1 MTKRQRATV
10 IFYNEDACEIQVCT
24 VSREEVEGAIDRQ
37 IARGMAMTVPLGSDD
52 CRAPIT
58 DETLRQIGGMA
69 VLNQASV
76 HPELRDRL
84 HISLHHPVDW
94 GQAKPPTE

>member
-10 IFYNEDACEIQVCT
+10 IFYSEDVQQTQVCT
-24 VSREEVEGAIDRQ
+24 VSRDEVEGALNRQ
-37 IARGMAMTVPLGSDD
+37 IARRMAMTVPLGSED
-52 CRAPIT
+52 CGAPIT

-76 HPELRDRL
+76 HPELHSRL
-84 HISLHHPVDW
+84 QITLHHAVDW
-94 GQAKPPTE
+94 TPAKPPSE

>member
-10 IFYNEDACEIQVCT
+10 IFYNEDAQEIQVCT
-24 VSREEVEGAIDRQ
+24 VSRDEVEGAIVRQ
-37 IARGMAMTVPLGSDD
+37 IARGMAMTVPLGSHD
-52 CRAPIT
+52 CSTPIT

-84 HISLHHPVDW
+84 QITLHHPVDW
-94 GQAKPPTE
+94 TPAKPPTE